1 MTKRRKITS
10 TFLVVFGMCLVALM
24 QQGCSKSP
32 SEKLIGRWYSGDM
45 TIRFREDSGVI
56 WNSPRG
62 LALGKY
68 EFSGKTRNVRY
79 EKEDPNLFIDVVRND
94 ERQQFQFEISFLGPD
109 RLRIQLIP
117 IGKEVTGSDAARG
130 MVLRRAN
137 DNALGGAIVKVAQK

>member
-1 MTKRRKITS
+1 MTKRRKINS
-10 TFLVVFGMCLVALM
+10 TFLIVFGMCLVTLM

-32 SEKLIGRWYSGDM
+32 SEKLIGRWYSGEM

-62 LALGKY
+62 LALGRY
-68 EFSGKTRNVRY
+68 DFSGKIRKIRS
-79 EKEDPNLFIDVVRND
+79 EKVDPNLFVDVVRNN
-94 ERQQFQFEISFLGPD
+94 ERRQFQFEVSFLGAD

-137 DNALGGAIVKVAQK
+137 DNTLGGAVVKVAQK